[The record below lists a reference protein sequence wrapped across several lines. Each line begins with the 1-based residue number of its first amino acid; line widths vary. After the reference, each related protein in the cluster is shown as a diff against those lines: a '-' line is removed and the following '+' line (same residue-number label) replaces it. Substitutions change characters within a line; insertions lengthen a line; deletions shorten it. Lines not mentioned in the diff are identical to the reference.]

1 MKKIFAFFAVAA
13 LFAGC
18 QKDIVDDTPVE
29 TTLSAPLTLAVGEST
44 TRAFDDEL
52 KWSWENS
59 DVIVGYQNADAKT
72 RNTLSLKEGNK
83 FHCNEFA
90 YSTDA
95 AADFHFFYANETT
108 EGELT
113 AVQDGTWRP
122 VLVGTA
128 RNTTLDAIETVG
140 MNHLSAALEVRVWKG
155 TEQNHEARNVTA
167 AKLSSESDFIGKWSV
182 DNNLAYTQSLDG
194 KEISLTGLDTST
206 VVFNM
211 PVGTFADDALK
222 LTFTHNGYNHEY
234 LLPAQT
240 FVAGKRNL
248 INITLPKIAYLPM
261 GGTIRDAI
269 LDDATSVKFVVNSDV
284 VDGDN
289 LADGGAY
296 PIYKVV
302 NGTEIEFHTSA
313 DKFMANAYC
322 SGMFDRMGNLQ
333 EIDFTNVDTS
343 NVTTM
348 SSMFYA
354 CYNLTSLTFGDNF
367 DTSNVTDMSNMF
379 SNCYALTSL
388 DLSGFNT
395 AKVTNMSFMFF
406 ECEKLILLNV
416 SGFNT
421 AKVTNMYNMFYR
433 CEQLTTLDVSGF
445 NTANVT
451 NMTSMFHKCYNLT
464 SLNVSGFNTANV
476 TNMTYMFAYC
486 KNLTLLN
493 VSGFNT
499 EKVTNMDHMFS
510 NCIKLTSLDVSGF
523 NTANVTSMNSVFIE
537 CNALETLK
545 IGSNFKTNNVTTME
559 NMFYNCNTLTSLDLT
574 NFSFEK
580 GPELGSIFY
589 FVGSSLTGGKKTQI
603 YVSADGWD
611 YLKDKY
617 LGYGKD
623 TTYVIVGP
631 TNNQ

>member
-1 MKKIFAFFAVAA
+1 MKKIFAFLAVAA

-18 QKDIVDDTPVE
+18 QKDIVDNTPVE
-29 TTLSAPLTLAVGEST
+29 TTLSAPLTLAVGENT
-44 TRAFDDEL
+44 TRAFDNEL

-83 FHCNEFA
+83 FFCENFE
-90 YSTDA
+90 YSTEEA
-95 AADFHFFYANETT
+95 GDFHFFYANETT

-128 RNTTLDAIETVG
+128 AATKLGDISTVA
-140 MNHLSAALEVRVWKG
+140 MEHLSAALEVRVWKG

-211 PVGTFADDALK
+211 PVGTFAADE
-222 LTFTHNGYNHEY
+222 LTLTLTTESNIVFTRK
-234 LLPAQT
+234 LPAQT

-289 LADGGAY
+289 LADGDAY

-322 SGMFDRMGNLQ
+322 SGMFDGMGNLQ

-537 CNALETLK
+537 CKALETLN
-545 IGSNFKTNNVTTME
+545 IGSNFKTNNVA
-559 NMFYNCNTLTSLDLT
+559 NMAYMFFNCHTLTSLDLT

-580 GPELGSIFY
+580 NPLYDYIFGY
-589 FVGSSLTGGKKTQI
+589 VGYSLTNGKTQI
-603 YVSADGWD
+603 YVSADGYD

-623 TTYVIVGP
+623 TTYVIVDP